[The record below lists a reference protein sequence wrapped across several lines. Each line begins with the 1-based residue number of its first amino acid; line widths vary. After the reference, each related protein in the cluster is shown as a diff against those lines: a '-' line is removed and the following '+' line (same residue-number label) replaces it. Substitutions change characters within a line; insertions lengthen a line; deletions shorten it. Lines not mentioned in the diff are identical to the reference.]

1 MSRTY
6 FSNTLLSIFFN
17 ENEKLIKDLVID
29 TVKNACD
36 LSLPLKALGYLPG
49 ANPALIALLGTI
61 SSVSGIFP
69 LMFPDCKLP

>member
-61 SSVSGIFP
+61 SSISGIFP

>member
-1 MSRTY
+1 MSRTCL
-6 FSNTLLSIFFN
+6 SNVLLFKFFN
-17 ENEKLIKDLVID
+17 KNGKHTKDLVID
-29 TVKNACD
+29 TAKNACD